1 MNSMLKKLFFLL
13 GLFAGLNVFSVN
25 LKVIDMTVFTLLL
38 MVIVLIKLCIKPK
51 IYLPS
56 RKFDS
61 LFAYY
66 IIFYV
71 SSILSA
77 LYLPQDWVK
86 ANMVALFST
95 ALGVFGFYI
104 LFDIKEKKMYLSIF
118 FRGLKI
124 NCWIQLGWTFLQFIC
139 LEFLSIPL
147 NYVLGLRNSK
157 NSLDVAFQVTGLGW
171 ERAELC
177 YTMALGY
184 LLFDK
189 LWIKALFVLGVLLTQ
204 SRTGM
209 ILIVLV
215 IIASLDYKK
224 ILQQISKMRIQFITL
239 VSVCVALVAIFVLKD
254 KLLSQL
260 NTIIARFGNVRHEGS
275 GLTHLFYYQHIPYIL
290 SKINLEQIL
299 FGFGAS
305 SSGYP
310 YAANSQLFDV
320 ANGPWTV
327 ESTLLSILWSTGIV
341 GFACWVSWFLQNI
354 CRNFSKNRK
363 VFAIMCAVLFGG
375 IFYTLLPNWGMIVL
389 LAFVYGDMRSH
400 KKVKVQTST
409 SCGEEEHTF

>member
-1 MNSMLKKLFFLL
+1 MNSIFKKLFFLL

-25 LKVIDMTVFTLLL
+25 LKVIDMTVFTLIL
-38 MVIVLIKLCIKPK
+38 MVVVLIKLCIKPK
-51 IYLPS
+51 IYIPKG
-56 RKFDS
+56 KFDP

-71 SSILSA
+71 SSILSVV
-77 LYLPQDWVK
+77 YLPQDWVK
-86 ANMVALFST
+86 ANMVSLFST
-95 ALGVFGFYI
+95 TLGVFGFYI
-104 LFDIKEKKMYLSIF
+104 LFDGQEKKKLLSIF
-118 FRGLKI
+118 FQGLKI

-147 NYVLGLRNSK
+147 NYVFGLRNSK
-157 NSLDVAFQVTGLGW
+157 SNMEVAFQITGLGW

-224 ILQQISKMRIQFITL
+224 IVRQISKLRIQFITL
-239 VSVCVALVAIFVLKD
+239 VTVCVALVAILALKD
-254 KLLSQL
+254 RLLSQL
-260 NTIIARFGNVRHEGS
+260 TTIIARFGNVRHEGS

-290 SKINLEQIL
+290 SKINLESIFL
-299 FGFGAS
+299 GFGAS

-310 YAANSQLFDV
+310 YAAHSQLFDV

-327 ESTLLSILWSTGIV
+327 ESTLLSILWSTGII
-341 GFACWVSWFLQNI
+341 GFVCWVSWFLENI
-354 CRNFSKNRK
+354 CKNFSKNRK
-363 VFAIMCAVLFGG
+363 VFAIMCAVLIGG

-389 LAFVYGDMRSH
+389 LAFVYGDMRSN
-400 KKVKVQTST
+400 KKVEV
-409 SCGEEEHTF
+409 

>member
-1 MNSMLKKLFFLL
+1 MNSILKKLFFLL

-25 LKVIDMTVFTLLL
+25 LKVIDMTVFTFLL
-38 MVIVLIKLCIKPK
+38 MVIVLLKLCIKPK
-51 IYLPS
+51 MYLPK
-56 RKFDS
+56 RKVDP

-71 SSILSA
+71 SSVFSA
-77 LYLPQDWVK
+77 FYLPGDWVK

-104 LFDIKEKKMYLSIF
+104 LFDNAEKQKYLSIF
-118 FRGLKI
+118 FQGLKI

-147 NYVLGLRNSK
+147 NFVLGLRNSK
-157 NSLDVAFQVTGLGW
+157 GTLDVAFQVTGLGW

-189 LWIKALFVLGVLLTQ
+189 LWMKALFVLGVLLTQ

-224 ILQQISKMRIQFITL
+224 IIQQIGRLRMKFITL
-239 VSVCVALVAIFVLKD
+239 VSVCVALAGILVLKD
-254 KLLSQL
+254 RLLLQL
-260 NTIIARFGNVRHEGS
+260 TTIIARFGNVRHEGS

-290 SKINLEQIL
+290 SKINLEQML
-299 FGFGAS
+299 LGFGAS

-310 YAANSQLFDV
+310 YAANSRLFDV

-341 GFACWVSWFLQNI
+341 GFVCWVSWFLQNI
-354 CRNFSKNRK
+354 CRSFRK
-363 VFAIMCAVLFGG
+363 DRKLFAIMCAVLIGG

-389 LAFVYGDMRSH
+389 LAFVYGDRKTR
-400 KKVKVQTST
+400 KKVKVEIGKP
-409 SCGEEEHTF
+409 CREEEHTL